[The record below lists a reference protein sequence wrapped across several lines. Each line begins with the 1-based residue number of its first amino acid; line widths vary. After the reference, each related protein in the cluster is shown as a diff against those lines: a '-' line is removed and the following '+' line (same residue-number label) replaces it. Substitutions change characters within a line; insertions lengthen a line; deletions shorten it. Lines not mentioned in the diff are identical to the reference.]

1 MKRRRHLLVLALLG
15 VLLLGAVALH
25 RHSAPAPAIAAA
37 PSVRPGPVKI
47 VSVPVARPAKAQV
60 VVSGTATV
68 SPAKRLSVTDALND
82 PAAPFAARMDSL
94 HALGRRVSDET
105 VAALLDCLRDY
116 SGGDGLT
123 PSQRHALKNDVM
135 NLLRKQEIPVPG
147 LAECF
152 ADIYRHDPD
161 PAMQDYALQHLE
173 SWRRVAIAR
182 NLPAGVQ
189 LIDATLWDAAS
200 LDDQVAGTAV
210 LTLAARLE
218 AGADQAFRD
227 RLAPLV
233 LALAGNAAAPSDS
246 RLTALSICGDMGLPA
261 AMPLARQ
268 LAENGANAALKA
280 TALAVL
286 GHSTREEDR
295 AYLRR
300 ISASGPVELRVAA
313 THALAATPA
322 PLPVHS

>member
-25 RHSAPAPAIAAA
+25 RRSPSVSAVAATPA
-37 PSVRPGPVKI
+37 VRPGPVKI

-60 VVSGTATV
+60 VVSGSATV
-68 SPAKRLSVTDALND
+68 PPARRLSVTDALND

-94 HALGRRVSDET
+94 HGLGRRVSDET
-105 VAALLDCLRDY
+105 VAALLDCLHDY

-123 PSQRHALKNDVM
+123 SGQRHAFKNDVM
-135 NLLRKQEIPVPG
+135 NLLRKQELPVTG

-152 ADIYRHDPD
+152 ADVYRRDPD
-161 PAMQDYALQHLE
+161 PAMQDYALHHLE
-173 SWRRVAIAR
+173 SWRRVAITK
-182 NLPAGVQ
+182 NLPADVQ
-189 LIDATLWDAAS
+189 LIDATLWDAAA

-218 AGADQAFRD
+218 VGADQAYRD

-246 RLTALSICGDMGLPA
+246 RLTALSICGDLGLPA

-268 LAENGANAALKA
+268 LAEKGDNAALKA
-280 TALAVL
+280 AALAVL

-300 ISASGPVELRVAA
+300 ISASGPVELRIAA
-313 THALAATPA
+313 THALTATPT

>member
-1 MKRRRHLLVLALLG
+1 MKRRRHLLVLALLS
-15 VLLLGAVALH
+15 VLLVGAVALH
-25 RHSAPAPAIAAA
+25 RSSSPGPAVAAA
-37 PSVRPGPVKI
+37 PAVRPGPVKI

-68 SPAKRLSVTDALND
+68 PPARRLSVTDALND
-82 PAAPFAARMDSL
+82 SAAPFAGRMDSL

-123 PSQRHALKNDVM
+123 PSQRHAFKNDVM

-173 SWRRVAIAR
+173 SWRRVAVAKH
-182 NLPAGVQ
+182 LPADIQ

-233 LALAGNAAAPSDS
+233 LALAGNAAASSDS
-246 RLTALSICGDMGLPA
+246 RLTALSICGDLGLQS

-280 TALAVL
+280 AALAVL

-300 ISASGPVELRVAA
+300 ISAEGPIELRLAA
-313 THALAATPA
+313 THALAATPL
-322 PLPVHS
+322 PLHS